1 MVSTRLCTF
10 HVGPLTLG
18 VDISRVDEVLR
29 ERQLTPVPL
38 ADPCVVGLLNLR
50 GRIITVIDARQR
62 LGVAPDERQGSTH
75 VVIRVGGEAI
85 SLLVD
90 REGEV
95 VDADDAAFEELPETV
110 SPTIRRFVTGAYK
123 LDGCLLLVLDPDS
136 ALAVSA

>member
-1 MVSTRLCTF
+1 MAQPRLCTF
-10 HVGPLTLG
+10 QVGPLTLG
-18 VDISRVDEVLR
+18 VDISRVDEVLT
-29 ERQLTPVPL
+29 ERRLTPVPL

-50 GRIITVIDARQR
+50 GRIITVIDARHR
-62 LGVAPDERQGSTH
+62 LGIAPEERPGSIH

-95 VDADDAAFEELPETV
+95 VDADAATFEELPATV
-110 SPTIRRFVTGAYK
+110 SPTIRRFVSGAYK
-123 LDGCLLLVLDPDS
+123 LEGRLLLVLDPDA